1 MEPIITEK
9 GNINEKYH
17 TVGKITGII
26 QMKKKM
32 NTHTHTHTVRR
43 DPKSKWKIVK
53 AESKS
58 TSINTFTKTSA

>member
-26 QMKKKM
+26 QMKKK
-32 NTHTHTHTVRR
+32 NEHTHTHTLEEIQN
-43 DPKSKWKIVK
+43 PNEKS
-53 AESKS
+53 
-58 TSINTFTKTSA
+58 